1 MQYLKQD
8 FAFSFVTLVIVFL
21 LVWFLTE
28 KGLTTAISLLT
39 GGFINMLSLF
49 LANMIA
55 TQSSYRIAYC
65 SRFDTGAVFRTTYK
79 ACCAIGFGVSS
90 LSLIGTVYLIQ
101 RLLF

>member
-1 MQYLKQD
+1 MRYLKQD
-8 FAFSFVTLVIVFL
+8 FAFSFVILVVTFL

-28 KGLTTAISLLT
+28 KGLATAISLLT

-49 LANMIA
+49 MANMIS

-65 SRFDTGAVFRTTYK
+65 SRFDTGAVFRTAYK

-90 LSLIGTVYLIQ
+90 LSLLGISYIT
-101 RLLF
+101 

>member
-8 FAFSFVTLVIVFL
+8 FAFSFVLLVITFL

-28 KGLTTAISLLT
+28 KGLTTAISLLV

-49 LANMIA
+49 MANLIA

-65 SRFDTGAVFRTTYK
+65 SRFDTGAVFRTAYK

-90 LSLIGTVYLIQ
+90 LSLLGILKII
-101 RLLF
+101 

>member
-8 FAFSFVTLVIVFL
+8 FAFSFVILVVTFL

-49 LANMIA
+49 MVNLIS

-65 SRFDTGAVFRTTYK
+65 SRFDTGAVFRTAYK

-90 LSLIGTVYLIQ
+90 LSLLGITYIT
-101 RLLF
+101 